1 MKPLF
6 RSGFR
11 SLMVVAVA
19 AALTTFSD
27 SCQKSSDNTGNP
39 GTNEVFIQGMEF
51 NPGTITVAVNATVT
65 WTNKDGVAHTVT
77 SDTGLFDSGSIS
89 SAGGY
94 GGGGIFRHAFTT
106 VGTFPYHCSFHASMT
121 GTVIVN

>member
-1 MKPLF
+1 
-6 RSGFR
+6 
-11 SLMVVAVA
+11 MVVAVV
-19 AALTTFSD
+19 AALTTISD
-27 SCQKSSDNTGNP
+27 SCQKSSDITGNP

-51 NPGTITVAVNATVT
+51 NPGTITVAVNSTVT

-94 GGGGIFRHAFTT
+94 GGGGIYRHAFTT
-106 VGTFPYHCSFHASMT
+106 AGTFPYHCSFHASMT